1 MLQEQTRQLSPSHPR
16 RSSIPRP
23 RNSPGLHSLA
33 AIRRSLP
40 RCMTANSSSG
50 LLHQLNYVSKNHTS
64 LRAHI
69 HTRCSP
75 LLLIRPVTL
84 SLQIDT
90 SSVHRPTRT
99 LHPCYQASRRVSP
112 PHLLQSPARLS
123 ATQEVDPTAPTCDV
137 TCTRYKLIS
146 HNHSLHAL
154 PFFTHPFQTPLKIH
168 LRLT

>member
-1 MLQEQTRQLSPSHPR
+1 
-16 RSSIPRP
+16 
-23 RNSPGLHSLA
+23 
-33 AIRRSLP
+33 
-40 RCMTANSSSG
+40 
-50 LLHQLNYVSKNHTS
+50 VSKNHTS

-75 LLLIRPVTL
+75 RLLIRPVTL

-123 ATQEVDPTAPTCDV
+123 ATQEADPTAPTCDV

-168 LRLT
+168 LRLTSPNPTLWYYRVLLNKNILHVYLLFVIYYFVIHYCYCERWGSHNA